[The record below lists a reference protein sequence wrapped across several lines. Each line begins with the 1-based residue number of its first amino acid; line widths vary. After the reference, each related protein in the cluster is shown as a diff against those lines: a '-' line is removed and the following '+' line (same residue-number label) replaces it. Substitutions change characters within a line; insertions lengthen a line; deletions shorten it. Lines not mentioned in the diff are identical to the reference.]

1 MKKRSSDKKLKEFE
15 EFLKK
20 LATNFNNSINENYLN
35 EKIYFEALI
44 KQITNEADQLIKRI
58 KKKIIEQV
66 KKNQIFKKIIFKKLN
81 LI

>member
-20 LATNFNNSINENYLN
+20 LAKSFNNSINENYLN

-44 KQITNEADQLIKRI
+44 KQITNEADQLIKKI